1 MRGSDFTELKAFAAV
16 VEHGSFARAAAHLGI
31 TPSTLSAIL
40 RKLEERLG
48 TRLLHRTTR
57 SLAPSEAGERL
68 LRRLRPAL
76 EALEAAEQDA
86 RGNAAEPAGLL
97 RLNASRIS
105 AVHYLAPLLGG
116 FLTAHP
122 AIRVEIAIE
131 DRLVDIVAGRF
142 DAGIRLGEKLHRDMV
157 AVKLGGE
164 LVMKVAAAPGYL
176 ARHGRPGH
184 PRDLARHACLAYRNP
199 SDGSPYRWEFERGA
213 ERLEV
218 AVEGPLIVDE
228 PAMLPEIA
236 CAGAG
241 IAYQFAHQ
249 VDAMIAAGRLVQLLP
264 EWTPPFPGFYVY
276 YPSARQMAPPLR
288 TFLDHL
294 SRTRIG

>member
-1 MRGSDFTELKAFAAV
+1 MRGSDFTELRAFAAI

-40 RKLEERLG
+40 RRLEERLG

-57 SLAPSEAGERL
+57 SLAPSAAGERL
-68 LRRLRPAL
+68 LHRLGPAL
-76 EALEAAEQDA
+76 AALEAAEREA
-86 RGNAAEPAGLL
+86 REGQAEPAGLL
-97 RLNASRIS
+97 RLNASRIA
-105 AVHYLAPLLGG
+105 AVRHLAPLLGG
-116 FLTAHP
+116 FLASHP
-122 AIRVEIAIE
+122 AIRVEVTVE

-142 DAGIRLGEKLHRDMV
+142 DAGIRLGERLHRDMV
-157 AVKLGGE
+157 AVRLGGD
-164 LVMKVAAAPGYL
+164 LVMKVVAAPDYL

-199 SDGSPYRWEFERGA
+199 SDGSPYRWEFERGV

-228 PAMLPEIA
+228 PAMLPDIA

-264 EWTPPFPGFYVY
+264 DWTPPFPGFHVY
-276 YPSARQMAPPLR
+276 YPSGRQMAPPLR
-288 TFLDHL
+288 AFLDHL
-294 SRTRIG
+294 ARARLG